1 MALRRARSSLSA
13 TTIAHLL
20 DDHAHSTL
28 SPPGCSVRTFAP
40 WRTPL
45 EISPANRTILR
56 YVSAFA
62 KLPDADCDA
71 LLLLVK
77 ERNLASN
84 EVLFRQGESGDSMV
98 IVHHGS
104 LAVRARRPDG
114 YDAEVARIA
123 SGEVLGELC
132 CVDPAPRSASVVA
145 LTPAMVCEL
154 HAAALKKLR
163 EVAPGAYAAVMSAI
177 IRDISRRTREVDGRA
192 AALLSPAGTQ
202 SSQAPPRAPS
212 RQPSPT
218 ASQRPPAPA
227 PSQPPP
233 LAAAKPSQAPPQLS
247 WRAPPRT
254 SFPPPPPDEPPQEQG
269 AVRRFLDRL
278 RGLS

>member
-1 MALRRARSSLSA
+1 M
-13 TTIAHLL
+13 
-20 DDHAHSTL
+20 
-28 SPPGCSVRTFAP
+28 
-40 WRTPL
+40 
-45 EISPANRTILR
+45 EITPANRTILR

-62 KLPDADCDA
+62 KLSDTDCDA

-77 ERNLASN
+77 ERNLAPN
-84 EVLFRQGESGDSMV
+84 EVLFKQGDAGDSMV

-114 YDAEVARIA
+114 YDAEVARIV

-145 LTPAMVCEL
+145 VTPAMVCEL
-154 HAAALKKLR
+154 HAAALKRLR
-163 EVAPGAYAAVMSAI
+163 ELAPGAYAAVMSAI
-177 IRDISRRTREVDGRA
+177 IRDITRRTREVDGRA

-202 SSQAPPRAPS
+202 ASQAPPRAPS
-212 RQPSPT
+212 QQPAPTASPT
-218 ASQRPPAPA
+218 SQRPPAP
-227 PSQPPP
+227 SQPVV
-233 LAAAKPSQAPPQLS
+233 AKPSQAPTHLS

-254 SFPPPPPDEPPQEQG
+254 SFPPPPPEEPPQEQG